1 MSLPRNI
8 RLLTSIALVS
18 LLTSLF
24 LLVQMCLLDASCYNS
39 LSVMAAHHRRL
50 LTLYGRDEKM
60 NERLNSAESSDNV
73 IEQNVTR
80 RDTLYQVT
88 SFPDRPTMPE
98 GKIVSVGHST
108 VTLDGGNTTS
118 NVKYTTDY
126 HSNDNQS
133 GSSLPVWLNTSHT
146 ASTTT
151 RSPLS
156 TTSITTQHQQS
167 TATRD
172 LAVPSQYP
180 TPEGRQSELL
190 PSSSSKPQVHFIQ
203 IPKPA
208 ASMLQFSHWGPTT
221 YCKLP
226 HCMDYFSY
234 LDKLCHDY
242 CQKKQ
247 RTHLPSHSRGMYGD
261 CRFMNGN
268 RRAAV
273 ALASLPGSGN
283 TWIRGLL
290 EKATGICTGERNMI
304 IH

>member
-24 LLVQMCLLDASCYNS
+24 LLIQMCLLDASCYNG

-60 NERLNSAESSDNV
+60 NERLNSVESSDIV
-73 IEQNVTR
+73 IEQNITR
-80 RDTLYQVT
+80 RDTLSYQVT
-88 SFPDRPTMPE
+88 SFPNRSTMSE

-108 VTLDGGNTTS
+108 VTLDGSNTTGS
-118 NVKYTTDY
+118 VKNTTDY
-126 HSNDNQS
+126 HSNDNHS

-156 TTSITTQHQQS
+156 TISITTQHQPS
-167 TATRD
+167 TATHD

-208 ASMLQFSHWGPTT
+208 ASMLQFSHSTT

-234 LDKLCHDY
+234 LDKL
-242 CQKKQ
+242 
-247 RTHLPSHSRGMYGD
+247 
-261 CRFMNGN
+261 
-268 RRAAV
+268 
-273 ALASLPGSGN
+273 
-283 TWIRGLL
+283 
-290 EKATGICTGERNMI
+290 
-304 IH
+304 